1 MLMKFQCNRLLLL
14 KHTQWVEKAISA
26 KTALPILSNL
36 YLVLEENTLILKGHN
51 LEIGIS
57 TQIPIS
63 NEEKTAGSFLVNAH
77 LFLNI
82 IHKIPDET
90 IQLELVEQKKLILS
104 THKVKFDILGST
116 TDEYPAFPVADQGIS
131 VVLKAKQFLESIQ
144 HTIFSVSSDETKQF
158 LNGILI
164 SSHPEGLSFVAT
176 DGFRLAFF
184 NCKDQKVNENVSII
198 VPQKA
203 VLELSKILQ
212 QCQEDASLN
221 VTISENQLMIETN
234 ELTFFSRLIQGQFP
248 DYNQVLPKETNF
260 EFELNRIACLEAA
273 QRAAIIA
280 EHSNHIV
287 KFNFTPT
294 HLGFYSQAPSMGM
307 FQEDIEL
314 KSEGMSE
321 TVVLS
326 FNIKLVLDC
335 LRVIQSDRVV
345 FKFNNDVSPF
355 VIESSLGDDEG
366 TYIVMPIRTTE
377 AVKTQ
382 VNKEAVVS

>member
-1 MLMKFQCNRLLLL
+1 MK
-14 KHTQWVEKAISA
+14 
-26 KTALPILSNL
+26 
-36 YLVLEENTLILKGHN
+36 
-51 LEIGIS
+51 
-57 TQIPIS
+57 
-63 NEEKTAGSFLVNAH
+63 
-77 LFLNI
+77 
-82 IHKIPDET
+82 
-90 IQLELVEQKKLILS
+90 
-104 THKVKFDILGST
+104 
-116 TDEYPAFPVADQGIS
+116 S
-131 VVLKAKQFLESIQ
+131 V
-144 HTIFSVSSDETKQF
+144 
-158 LNGILI
+158 
-164 SSHPEGLSFVAT
+164 
-176 DGFRLAFF
+176 
-184 NCKDQKVNENVSII
+184 
-198 VPQKA
+198 
-203 VLELSKILQ
+203 
-212 QCQEDASLN
+212 
-221 VTISENQLMIETN
+221 
-234 ELTFFSRLIQGQFP
+234 P